1 MKRKWSAIAMA
12 LLATVIL
19 MTTAV
24 PALAQ
29 GEDELTAD
37 SGLWTRDGLAI
48 IAPLGVPVGQP
59 VTMTVLQRSDASRV
73 QGAGVWA
80 LTRDEADALNERIS
94 ALRESGEMASLDIDW
109 ESLVE
114 VYGIFLGRTDERGKL
129 EHAFSEAGR
138 YVLLAVKRGYVPGRT
153 GIMIGHLPRAL
164 GIKAPDRAPVGEPV
178 LMTVFQRGTQEPIT
192 GAGIWALTRE
202 QAEALK
208 EEMTAMQESADVV
221 PEDLDWESLVSVRG
235 IFLGRTGDDG
245 SLEYAFEESGGY
257 LLVTVKRG
265 YLPGRKGICIGNLPQ
280 FLAMEVQ
287 RWAKVGDTVPMTV
300 FERHSGDPVQGAGI
314 WALTREQ
321 AEALREEMT
330 AMRESDEASL
340 ADIDWESVVSIRGI
354 LLGRTDER
362 GKLEYAFSEAGGY
375 ALVAVKRGYILA
387 FAFIIIREPR
397 PEVMQPDN
405 VRFQRDA
412 ASIQAQPYTS
422 GQLTEDNVIND
433 VY

>member
-1 MKRKWSAIAMA
+1 
-12 LLATVIL
+12 
-19 MTTAV
+19 
-24 PALAQ
+24 
-29 GEDELTAD
+29 
-37 SGLWTRDGLAI
+37 
-48 IAPLGVPVGQP
+48 
-59 VTMTVLQRSDASRV
+59 
-73 QGAGVWA
+73 
-80 LTRDEADALNERIS
+80 
-94 ALRESGEMASLDIDW
+94 
-109 ESLVE
+109 
-114 VYGIFLGRTDERGKL
+114 
-129 EHAFSEAGR
+129 
-138 YVLLAVKRGYVPGRT
+138 
-153 GIMIGHLPRAL
+153 
-164 GIKAPDRAPVGEPV
+164 
-178 LMTVFQRGTQEPIT
+178 
-192 GAGIWALTRE
+192 
-202 QAEALK
+202 
-208 EEMTAMQESADVV
+208 
-221 PEDLDWESLVSVRG
+221 
-235 IFLGRTGDDG
+235 
-245 SLEYAFEESGGY
+245 
-257 LLVTVKRG
+257 
-265 YLPGRKGICIGNLPQ
+265 
-280 FLAMEVQ
+280 MEVQ